1 MKNSY
6 SRRKGRI
13 NKNTFRRRIGRH
25 TTNRRRMKR
34 QTIRTRKRKTMKT
47 RKSGRKRKAGM
58 LRTRSQGISPALEA
72 ATKAA
77 TKAADRRSTRIAEK
91 AAAAAA
97 AAEAAAARLH
107 RERLSEEEINERY
120 EEQFCSPT
128 ADVEIDDP
136 LENDENITMN
146 TIEKDMDMKKGE
158 ATNYEIPPD
167 KIIHSPIGDVTTL
180 KSPQTGEVV
189 IGSTLDQFADIII
202 SYLRKKLEP
211 QNRDRVHK
219 DNYYNNFMI
228 MLEIRGVFR
237 KNFTDTLNAYFKNAG
252 LDDRNI
258 QPRFDRRGLVDFVN
272 EIVIP
277 GYDIDP
283 TTLRIA
289 FDGKA
294 LSDTTTAAAEVNGEK
309 YIPNFRD
316 HNEVSSSEPVNEN
329 DKNWIIECITERN
342 NNYIYKYDSSLNKW
356 TLQPKDDKT
365 TILNEIR
372 ENNVYTQKCGECWI
386 CKQPIYHYYY
396 ARDNK
401 TSKEQRTYLNSKCGE
416 DEHVFPPM
424 VGDIIGTLN
433 INPKIM
439 QKTIADFGKATLYS
453 YGLRPSHAFCN
464 QLKNDFSVYGFL
476 NLEPTVMSS
485 LYSRPT
491 KIWKTQ
497 VTKWFANKRYH
508 SFEFNTPTSS
518 DADKYFN
525 DTYRNIVSYLTSGIS
540 SDINDILIDQAEKG
554 KTSIGNLLKIKLML
568 YIVQLCCKLNENFK
582 EQWKRSKNYPF
593 RAVGPP
599 RVVAVGPPR
608 EPARK
613 KRKQNK

>member
-34 QTIRTRKRKTMKT
+34 RTIRTRKRKTMKT

-58 LRTRSQGISPALEA
+58 LRRRIPRVSSAVA
-72 ATKAA
+72 AVAA
-77 TKAADRRSTRIAEK
+77 ARRSPRIAEA

-97 AAEAAAARLH
+97 AAEAAAARRRRQSLPGA
-107 RERLSEEEINERY
+107 EINKLY
-120 EEQFCSPT
+120 EEQFSSPT
-128 ADVEIDDP
+128 ADVEIDEP
-136 LENDENITMN
+136 IEKDENITMN
-146 TIEKDMDMKKGE
+146 TIEKDMDVKDLIKISHDRSSSTG
-158 ATNYEIPPD
+158 TIP
-167 KIIHSPIGDVTTL
+167 SPVGPVTRL
-180 KSPQTGEVV
+180 SESPQTGEVV
-189 IGSTLDQFADIII
+189 IGSTLDQFANIII

-211 QNRDRVHK
+211 SNRDRV
-219 DNYYNNFMI
+219 DEDTYYKNFMI
-228 MLEIRGVFR
+228 MLENRGVFR
-237 KNFTDTLNAYFKNAG
+237 KNFTDTLNAYFKNSG
-252 LDDRNI
+252 LDDKNI
-258 QPRFDRRGLVDFVN
+258 QTRFDRRGLVDFVN

-294 LSDTTTAAAEVNGEK
+294 LSDTTIAAAGVNGEK

-316 HNEVSSSEPVNEN
+316 HNEDSSSEPVNEN

-356 TLQPKDDKT
+356 TLQPKDDKSA
-365 TILNEIR
+365 ILNEIK

-396 ARDNK
+396 TPDNK
-401 TSKEQRTYLNSKCGE
+401 SRKEQRTYLNSKCGE

-476 NLEPTVMSS
+476 NLEPTTDIGEV
-485 LYSRPT
+485 YTRPT
-491 KIWKTQ
+491 KIWYTQ
-497 VTKWFANKRYH
+497 VTKWFTSKRYH
-508 SFEFNTPTSS
+508 SFEFNTSSS
-518 DADKYFN
+518 DAKKYFIN
-525 DTYRNIVSYLTSGIS
+525 TYRNIRSYLNSGIS
-540 SDINDILIDQAEKG
+540 SDINDILSDQAEEG

-582 EQWKRSKNYPF
+582 EQWTRSKNNSF

-599 RVVAVGPPR
+599 RK
-608 EPARK
+608 PAAAAELPAPKRRK
-613 KRKQNK
+613 